1 MAYRQF
7 AEEFDPR
14 FKVFHE
20 LMRSKVREVLLV
32 STPYDA
38 WSMEEEGRLAEELV
52 REYRGLNLSSPPRLR
67 WASGQ
72 KEALAAM
79 VNDEFDL
86 AILVSTGECLDE
98 QECTDEMRRIKPDL
112 PVIHLLHH
120 ARPPRNNGAS
130 GISAARPLEHTFL
143 WRGNRDLFVALIK
156 SVEDELNAQHDTE
169 LAGIRVIIL
178 VEDSPEHLSTI
189 LPILYKEIVAQTRAL
204 IDEGLNENH
213 RLLAMRARPKILL
226 ASDFEK
232 AMALYERYKPFV
244 LGIISDVRF
253 PRGGVPDLDA
263 GIDLLCHVHAD
274 RFDIPLLLM
283 SSEPRNAARADKIPA
298 TFVDKNSPDLIIQ
311 VRKFMLRHLGFGH
324 FDFRDSSS
332 GKIIERAGTLRE
344 LGRCLER
351 IPEDSFLEHC
361 RHNDFSRWL
370 YARAEIELADKLRPL
385 RYEDFVSTANHR
397 EALADLI
404 LERLRQRQRGLVI
417 EFEARS
423 FDDDFELLKI
433 GGGSMGGKGRGLA
446 FVAATILADP
456 QLHRDFPDLEILIPP
471 ALILDTELFEEFIQR
486 NRLSHLAS
494 GKYEDAEIDRRFLK
508 GHISKTLKKQLR
520 TFLDKVSYPL
530 AIRSSGLLEDG
541 YFAAYAGLYRT
552 VMLSN
557 DEADPNVRLNRLLD
571 AVRLVYASTYRK
583 DARAFAQRVG
593 HRVAEEGMAVII
605 QKLAGQDH
613 GEWFHP
619 AVSGVAQSVNY
630 YPFGRMK
637 AEDGVATIAAGL
649 GTMVVQGGKSW
660 RFSPRAPELQPEH
673 ASVQDVL
680 NSAQQQFYSLRLND
694 ADPSRQGDPS
704 DTLVLRN
711 LNEVIEAE
719 PFRRLVSTYV
729 PGEGRIRDTTDVPGV
744 RVMNFTPLLKY
755 GVVDLPGILH
765 EILKRCRKGM
775 GCPVEL
781 EFALDL
787 PTKPGERAK
796 FHILQLRPMSARQ
809 EHQRVT
815 ISKTDLANA
824 ICTASYAQGNGILDG
839 IGDVV
844 FIDPEGFDP
853 ANTREIAGILGEF
866 NARLTEEGRRYLL
879 IGPGRWGSSDPWLG
893 IPVDWQQISAV
904 AAIIETRHEKLTAE
918 PSQGSHFFH
927 NLTTLGIPHL
937 SQAADD
943 HIDWD
948 WFRSQPRVAESG
960 GVVRVS
966 PECQIQLKVDGRG
979 GRGVLRVMSIQS
991 PEAEG
996 G

>member
-1 MAYRQF
+1 MTYRQF

-20 LMRSKVREVLLV
+20 LMRRKVHEVLLV

-38 WSMEEEGRLAEELV
+38 WSMEEEGRLAEELI

-72 KEALAAM
+72 REALAAM
-79 VNDEFDL
+79 ANHEFDL
-86 AILVSTGECLDE
+86 TILVSRGEYLNE
-98 QECTDEMRRIKPDL
+98 QECADEMRRVKPNL

-120 ARPPRNNGAS
+120 ARPPQNNGALP
-130 GISAARPLEHTFL
+130 ISAARSLEHTFL

-156 SVEDELNAQHDTE
+156 SVEDELNAEHDTQ

-178 VEDSPEHLSTI
+178 VEDSPEHLSSI

-204 IDEGLNENH
+204 IEEGLNENH

-226 ASDFEK
+226 AADFEE

-244 LGIISDVRF
+244 LGILSDVRF
-253 PRGGVPDLDA
+253 PRGGRPDLAA
-263 GIDLLCHVHAD
+263 GIDLLRHVHSD

-283 SSEPRNAARADKIPA
+283 SSEPRNAARAAEIPA
-298 TFVDKNSPDLIIQ
+298 TFVDKNSPDLIIL

-324 FDFRDSSS
+324 FVFRDASS
-332 GKIIERAGTLRE
+332 GKILERAGTLRH
-344 LGRCLER
+344 LARCLEQ
-351 IPEDSFLEHC
+351 IPEDSFIEHC
-361 RHNDFSRWL
+361 RKNDFSRWL
-370 YARAEIELADKLRPL
+370 YARAEIELADQLRPL
-385 RYEDFVSTANHR
+385 RFDDFVSTASHR

-417 EFEARS
+417 
-423 FDDDFELLKI
+423 DFESRVFEGDYEFLKI

-456 QLHRDFPDLEILIPP
+456 QLHQAFPDVEILIPP
-471 ALILDTELFEEFIQR
+471 SLVIGTALFEEFIQR
-486 NRLSHLAS
+486 NRLSRLAN
-494 GKYEDAEIDRRFLK
+494 GKYKDVEIDSRFLK
-508 GHISKTLKKQLR
+508 GSIPKGLKKQLR
-520 TFLDKVSYPL
+520 AFLDRVHYPL
-530 AIRSSGLLEDG
+530 AVRSSGLLEDG

-557 DEADPNVRLNRLLD
+557 DEADLDIRLDCLID
-571 AVRLVYASTYRK
+571 AIKLVYASTYRE
-583 DARAFAQRVG
+583 DARVFAKRVG

-605 QKLAGQDH
+605 QKLAGEKH

-673 ASVQDVL
+673 SSVQDVL
-680 NSAQQQFYSLRLND
+680 NSCQQQFYSLRLND
-694 ADPSRQGDPS
+694 SRSSRQEGAS
-704 DTLVLRN
+704 DTLMLRN
-711 LNEVIEAE
+711 LNEAIEAE
-719 PFRRLVSTYV
+719 PFCRLVSTYV
-729 PGEGRIRDTTDVPGV
+729 PEEGRIRDTTDVPGV

-755 GVVDLPGILH
+755 AVVDLPCILH

-781 EFALDL
+781 EFSLDL
-787 PTKPGERAK
+787 PPKPGDPAK
-796 FHILQLRPMSARQ
+796 FHVLQLRPMSARQ
-809 EHQRVT
+809 EHRRVR
-815 ISKTDLANA
+815 IEQTDLANA
-824 ICTASYAQGNGILDG
+824 ICTASHAQGNGILDG
-839 IGDVV
+839 IEDVV

-853 ANTREIAGILGEF
+853 ANTRKIANIIGEF
-866 NARLTEEGRRYLL
+866 NARLTEEGRSYIL

-893 IPVDWQQISAV
+893 IPVDWSQISSV
-904 AAIIETRHEKLTAE
+904 AAIIETRHENLTSE
-918 PSQGSHFFH
+918 PSRGSHFFH

-937 SQAADD
+937 SQDADD

-948 WFRSQPRVAESG
+948 WLRSQPRIAESK
-960 GVVRVS
+960 GVVRIS
-966 PECQIQLKVDGRG
+966 PKPQIHLKVDGRG
-979 GRGVLRVMSIQS
+979 GRGLLEVRQTDDPDS
-991 PEAEG
+991 
-996 G
+996 